1 MKRVISIQHIE
12 MSLFLQFDMSEPV
25 KFLQIL
31 SYFHF
36 NYKMAGYNPQQGQAE
51 IELNFPE
58 HCLFF
63 MKMSLLKGE
72 YR

>member
-31 SYFHF
+31 PNFHF
-36 NYKMAGYNPQQGQAE
+36 NYKIAGCHPQQEQAE

-58 HCLFF
+58 HCLFLV
-63 MKMSLLKGE
+63 KMSLLKGE